1 MAVCQHRLARRPFS
15 RLDRLTLS
23 HGDELSVM
31 GTVCADNI
39 NVYKTGEKY
48 IIMISAARYF
58 HNVVVVA
65 QVASQDV
72 LKRTTIST

>member
-1 MAVCQHRLARRPFS
+1 
-15 RLDRLTLS
+15 
-23 HGDELSVM
+23 M